1 MANVDVNSNNTIVTI
16 TQTGKEV
23 VNIVTTGPQGPAGTQ
38 GIPGP
43 SGSDGTNIDAL
54 NAFTGSAQ
62 AEIDSLTA
70 VTGSYLTSLPSN
82 LLSSSAQI
90 ASNISGSFTAASA
103 SFSIRTTTLESN
115 PVFSAAGISGSF
127 NVASS
132 SFSTRIATNETIT
145 SKTLL
150 SSSAQISSDIS
161 GAFASPF
168 TSAGISGSFTAASS
182 SFSTR
187 VSSLEDGGGG
197 SGFTATGISGS
208 FGITS
213 ASLATRIIDNTA
225 NISTNTGLTFTNLD
239 KIISLT
245 SVTGS
250 YATTGSISGSF
261 TQPSASFS
269 TRVSTLESGGGSSF
283 TSAGISGSWQG
294 QNFISAS
301 QVTPNLPSGTL
312 SSSAQIASDIS
323 GAFASPFT
331 AAGISGSFNA
341 ASSSFSTRTT
351 TLEANPV
358 FTAAGIS
365 GSFTPTSSSFS
376 TRVTTNEANITSIT
390 SSLDVNRVVFTTT
403 GGQLATDAG
412 MTYDST
418 NDKLTVQSLNVVHL
432 TSSFITA
439 STIQTSGSNIFGDA
453 TNDVQTLIGTTKIT
467 GSAEINGNTQITG
480 SLDVSGSITTF
491 DINMSTWTLGADGGS
506 NYYYFTGP
514 GDLNGTEQNPDIHL
528 TRGQK
533 YRFYNPMDAHPFQ
546 IQDTGGSA
554 FSTGVTNNGVS
565 LGFLS
570 FDVPMDGPTHL
581 KYQCTAHAAM
591 IGNIYISD
599 ARVASGSFSGSFQ
612 GDGSALTNLPSTSP
626 FPFTGD
632 AQITGSLI
640 VSGSFNSFIWDT
652 SAIVLG
658 EGAGASLIKSANVSE
673 DTVIIGSNAANNL
686 TYTDFNTVVGANAG
700 RGLVAHQSSTFL
712 GSNAGR
718 AAAASKNTA
727 VGTDAGYY
735 ASGKNNAYLG
745 YSAGY
750 GNSSN
755 GDQAGNVAIG
765 AESLYSI
772 YTGDYNIGIG
782 YKAGYNISTGIG
794 NIIIGSGSLGTTTMN
809 DQLRIGHADLHV
821 ISASLETGDII
832 LQGNV
837 SSSATSTASFGTYLG
852 DGSQLSG
859 ISSNPF
865 PFTGDAQITGSLTI
879 SGSLHAFTLDSD
891 SIILGQDAGKH
902 AAATAENNVII
913 GVSAGISA
921 SNDNNVLIG
930 KQAGEKVTGDGSD
943 NVFIGYQSGQQGA
956 GKEENVAIG
965 RDALKGYASSD
976 GSDRNVALG
985 YYAGRLFQN
994 STDNIAVGYYAG
1006 HGNGSGGTSA
1016 VRNVFL
1022 GSYAGYNHWNGIQD
1036 NIYVGYYAGAFNQ
1049 QGDRNIIIGSGSTA
1063 NGNPSDQLRIGHS
1076 TLHVISGSLTTGDVI
1091 FYNTASAPNFSGS
1104 FQGDGSALTGISTT
1118 PFPFTGDAQITGS
1131 LTISGS
1137 FSAFTLDSDNVVL
1150 GALAGGNMQAGAD
1163 NNVLI
1168 GSSAGFTL
1176 STGDRNVFIG
1186 DLAGRLNNGEY
1197 NVFFRKKGRI
1207 WKYFK

>member
-640 VSGSFNSFIWDT
+640 VSGSAEFRGTEDYDT
-652 SAIVLG
+652 
-658 EGAGASLIKSANVSE
+658 NV
-673 DTVIIGSNAANNL
+673 VIGKNA
-686 TYTDFNTVVGANAG
+686 TSTSQNTVVIGKDAGISFGGQRNIAIGESANLANNTSFGLVIGYGADVTGTNGMAIGYLAQAAGNGISLGRSAEAASNAIAIGKDITANASQ
-700 RGLVAHQSSTFL
+700 LE
-712 GSNAGR
+712 
-718 AAAASKNTA
+718 
-727 VGTDAGYY
+727 
-735 ASGKNNAYLG
+735 
-745 YSAGY
+745 
-750 GNSSN
+750 
-755 GDQAGNVAIG
+755 IG
-765 AESLYSI
+765 FETPI
-772 YTGDYNIGIG
+772 
-782 YKAGYNISTGIG
+782 
-794 NIIIGSGSLGTTTMN
+794 
-809 DQLRIGHADLHV
+809 
-821 ISASLETGDII
+821 ISASLSTGDII
-832 LQGNV
+832 LQGDV

-852 DGSQLSG
+852 DGSQLTNLPTPLTASFTSQWDVQSPSG
-859 ISSNPF
+859 GQYE
-865 PFTGDAQITGSLTI
+865 FTGPGLTGTENKPVLYLVRGEKYRLSVSNASGHPFWIQTTDNGGAYDSGNLYNDGITNNGTQNGNIDWNVQFDAPTTLYYRCQYHSGMGNTI
-879 SGSLHAFTLDSD
+879 HIINPTEASGS
-891 SIILGQDAGKH
+891 
-902 AAATAENNVII
+902 
-913 GVSAGISA
+913 
-921 SNDNNVLIG
+921 
-930 KQAGEKVTGDGSD
+930 
-943 NVFIGYQSGQQGA
+943 
-956 GKEENVAIG
+956 
-965 RDALKGYASSD
+965 
-976 GSDRNVALG
+976 
-985 YYAGRLFQN
+985 
-994 STDNIAVGYYAG
+994 
-1006 HGNGSGGTSA
+1006 
-1016 VRNVFL
+1016 
-1022 GSYAGYNHWNGIQD
+1022 
-1036 NIYVGYYAGAFNQ
+1036 
-1049 QGDRNIIIGSGSTA
+1049 
-1063 NGNPSDQLRIGHS
+1063 
-1076 TLHVISGSLTTGDVI
+1076 
-1091 FYNTASAPNFSGS
+1091 FSGS
-1104 FQGDGSALTGISTT
+1104 FEGNGSFNSFNVNGSSRTLFTTASLVYSGSNVTQVTQSYEAGTQQITNIIYSGSFADGNPLSIS
-1118 PFPFTGDAQITGS
+1118 ITGS
-1131 LTISGS
+1131 DGVNKLYTMTY
-1137 FSAFTLDSDNVVL
+1137 SASLVTQIIVS
-1150 GALAGGNMQAGAD
+1150 
-1163 NNVLI
+1163 
-1168 GSSAGFTL
+1168 
-1176 STGDRNVFIG
+1176 
-1186 DLAGRLNNGEY
+1186 
-1197 NVFFRKKGRI
+1197 
-1207 WKYFK
+1207 